1 MSAATGLIAPFDGTT
16 AGPRAAVQIDAGELE
31 DFQRTAR
38 LLLGHPLVTPTWPNP
53 RALTT
58 VRRWEVPLRNEFSRV
73 LGFRLDVGRSSAR
86 LYRRAATTSVHRGPF
101 TRTLRPLGH
110 VACSFLCLVLAALEE
125 LGDQTTASRLADAVL
140 RLRSGDDAL
149 PVDLT
154 VYAQRRAFVDAV
166 TWLEDR
172 GVLGLRDGGADQWLE
187 NDAEGD
193 ALYDVDRDCVSRLLV
208 SSPSVL
214 RGVGKAADFLVE
226 PTTPGTEDRPKTLHH
241 RVARRLVEGPI
252 VSYADLGPDE
262 LAYVRERRTRLVRDL
277 EQLTG
282 CHVEVRSEGM
292 SLIDASVEPITES
305 KHRFPGGGTVTQ
317 AALLWGAALVE
328 LAATG
333 DKVVPETA
341 TAAGGDAVVDGAG
354 SAASE
359 LDSTNGRDLA
369 RAERGPSTPAAARS
383 VDAGAADEAWEDIV
397 DRYRPKFSS
406 DYRESPDKLRREVE
420 ELLERFGLVFVEG
433 HRLTVH
439 AALARYRPDAGSET
453 NFADPPSVPAAQLFG
468 DDHP

>member
-154 VYAQRRAFVDAV
+154 VYTQRRAFVDAV

-172 GVLGLRDGGADQWLE
+172 GVLGLRDGGADQWLDH
-187 NDAEGD
+187 DAEGD

-208 SSPSVL
+208 SPPSVL
-214 RGVGKAADFLVE
+214 RGGWGGRRLSGGN
-226 PTTPGTEDRPKTLHH
+226 PLRPARRIGPRRCATA
-241 RVARRLVEGPI
+241 RARRLVEGP
-252 VSYADLGPDE
+252 VMSYIDLGPEE

-282 CHVEVRSEGM
+282 CHVESRAEGM
-292 SLIDASVEPITES
+292 SLVDAQIEPITES
-305 KHRFPGGGTVTQ
+305 KHRFPGGGTLTQ
-317 AALLWGAALVE
+317 AALLWGAALVD

-333 DKVVPETA
+333 EEVAAEMVRDPEVRPA
-341 TAAGGDAVVDGAG
+341 VAAERWVGDAAG
-354 SAASE
+354 E
-359 LDSTNGRDLA
+359 Q
-369 RAERGPSTPAAARS
+369 
-383 VDAGAADEAWEDIV
+383 AWEDIV
-397 DRYRPKFSS
+397 EEYRSRFSS
-406 DYRESPDKLRREVE
+406 DYRESPDKLRREVR
-420 ELLERFGLVFVEG
+420 ELLGRFGLLGVEDD
-433 HRLTVH
+433 RLRVH
-439 AALARYRPDAGSET
+439 AALARYRPDTEAEIG
-453 NFADPPSVPAAQLFG
+453 VAARQNTLTSQLFG
-468 DDHP
+468 DDHS

>member
-1 MSAATGLIAPFDGTT
+1 MSSATTGLVAPFGGSSS
-16 AGPRAAVQIDAGELE
+16 GPRAAVQIDPGELD

-38 LLLGHPLVTPTWPNP
+38 LLLGHPLVTTTWPTS
-53 RALTT
+53 RALTA

-86 LYRRAATTSVHRGPF
+86 LYRRAATTSRHRGAY

-110 VACSFLCLVLAALEE
+110 VACSYLCLVLAALEE

-154 VYAQRRAFVDAV
+154 VYGQRRAFVDAV

-187 NDAEGD
+187 DDAEGD

-214 RGVGKAADFLVE
+214 RGVGKAADFLIDPVA
-226 PTTPGTEDRPKTLHH
+226 PGTEHRPKELRH
-241 RVARRLVEGPI
+241 RVARRLVEGPV
-252 VSYADLGPDE
+252 VSYAELSPDE

-292 SLIDASVEPITES
+292 SLIDASVEPITEG
-305 KHRFPGGGTVTQ
+305 KHRFPGGGTPTQ
-317 AALLWGAALVE
+317 AALLWGAALAE
-328 LAATG
+328 LAAVGDEVAPEANGGAFETG
-333 DKVVPETA
+333 SDVR
-341 TAAGGDAVVDGAG
+341 
-354 SAASE
+354 SA
-359 LDSTNGRDLA
+359 
-369 RAERGPSTPAAARS
+369 PAAQRWVSLTEADSAWDRVVEGYRS
-383 VDAGAADEAWEDIV
+383 
-397 DRYRPKFSS
+397 KFSS
-406 DYRESPDKLRREVE
+406 EFREAPDKLRRNVDD
-420 ELLERFGLVFVEG
+420 LLEAYDLAHVDGD
-433 HRLTVH
+433 RLRVH
-439 AALARYRPDAGSET
+439 AALARYRPDAGVGSPTDSVVAE
-453 NFADPPSVPAAQLFG
+453 APSTSRMFG
-468 DDHP
+468 DDDP

>member
-1 MSAATGLIAPFDGTT
+1 MSGASVGLVAPFDGS
-16 AGPRAAVQIDAGELE
+16 AVGPRAAVQIDAGELE

-53 RALTT
+53 KALTA

-86 LYRRAATTSVHRGPF
+86 LYRRAATTSVHRGAY

-110 VACSFLCLVLAALEE
+110 VACSYLCLVLAALEE

-214 RGVGKAADFLVE
+214 RGVGQAADFLME
-226 PTTPGTEDRPKTLHH
+226 PTTPGTEDRPKALRH

-317 AALLWGAALVE
+317 AALLWGAALVA

-333 DKVVPETA
+333 DEVTPEPVTRGGERSA
-341 TAAGGDAVVDGAG
+341 SKPEAANDERRAIVAQRWVSQDSADA
-354 SAASE
+354 
-359 LDSTNGRDLA
+359 
-369 RAERGPSTPAAARS
+369 
-383 VDAGAADEAWEDIV
+383 AWEDVV
-397 DRYRPKFSS
+397 DRYRSKFSS
-406 DYRESPDKLRREVE
+406 DYREAPDRLRREVG
-420 ELLERFGLVFVEG
+420 ELLERYGLVDDDG
-433 HRLTVH
+433 DRLRIH
-439 AALARYRPDAGSET
+439 AALARYRPDAEAGS
-453 NFADPPSVPAAQLFG
+453 DPPAGQSSTTSPLFG
-468 DDHP
+468 DDHS

>member
-1 MSAATGLIAPFDGTT
+1 MSAVTTGLIAPFDGATS
-16 AGPRAAVQIDAGELE
+16 GPRAAVQIDPGELE

-38 LLLGHPLVTPTWPNP
+38 LLLGHPLVTPTWPSP
-53 RALTT
+53 KAFTA

-86 LYRRAATTSVHRGPF
+86 LYRRSATTSEHRGAF

-125 LGDQTTASRLADAVL
+125 LGDQTTASRLAEAVL

-154 VYAQRRAFVDAV
+154 AYTQRRAFVDAV
-166 TWLEDR
+166 TWLEGR

-187 NDAEGD
+187 NDADGD

-214 RGVGKAADFLVE
+214 RGVGEAADFLVE
-226 PTTPGTEDRPKTLHH
+226 PTAPGTEDRPQALRH
-241 RVARRLVEGPI
+241 RLARRLVEGP
-252 VSYADLGPDE
+252 VMSYSDLGADE
-262 LAYVRERRTRLVRDL
+262 LNYVRERRTRLVRDL

-282 CHVEVRSEGM
+282 CHVESRAEGM
-292 SLIDASVEPITES
+292 SLVDATIAPITEPR
-305 KHRFPGGGTVTQ
+305 HRFPSGGTLTQ

-333 DKVVPETA
+333 DEVIRETVLEP
-341 TAAGGDAVVDGAG
+341 DDEV
-354 SAASE
+354 
-359 LDSTNGRDLA
+359 RLA
-369 RAERGPSTPAAARS
+369 PAAERWVNGA
-383 VDAGAADEAWEDIV
+383 AADEAWEEIA
-397 DRYRPKFSS
+397 DRYRSKFSS
-406 DYRESPDKLRREVE
+406 DYRESPDKLRREVGQ
-420 ELLERFGLVFVEG
+420 LLARFGLLAVEG
-433 HRLTVH
+433 DRLRVH
-439 AALARYRPDAGSET
+439 AALARYRPDADAEVDGQTSENALT
-453 NFADPPSVPAAQLFG
+453 SQMFG
-468 DDHP
+468 DDQP